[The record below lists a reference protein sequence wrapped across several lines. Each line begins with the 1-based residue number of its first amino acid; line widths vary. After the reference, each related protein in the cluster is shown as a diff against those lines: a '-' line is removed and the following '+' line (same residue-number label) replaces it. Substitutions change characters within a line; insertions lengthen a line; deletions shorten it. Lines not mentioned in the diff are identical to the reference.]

1 MQPSSF
7 LKVAKCCIFSCIV
20 FVRVVLENFV
30 KILSNLSVCWL
41 VVKLFIVSIKEK
53 KLVDEHQNSS
63 DPLFPSKGSV

>member
-1 MQPSSF
+1 M
-7 LKVAKCCIFSCIV
+7 KVAKCCIFSCIV

>member
-1 MQPSSF
+1 M
-7 LKVAKCCIFSCIV
+7 FSCIV

-53 KLVDEHQNSS
+53 LVDEHQNSS

>member
-1 MQPSSF
+1 M
-7 LKVAKCCIFSCIV
+7 
-20 FVRVVLENFV
+20 LENFV

-53 KLVDEHQNSS
+53 KLVDQHQNSS